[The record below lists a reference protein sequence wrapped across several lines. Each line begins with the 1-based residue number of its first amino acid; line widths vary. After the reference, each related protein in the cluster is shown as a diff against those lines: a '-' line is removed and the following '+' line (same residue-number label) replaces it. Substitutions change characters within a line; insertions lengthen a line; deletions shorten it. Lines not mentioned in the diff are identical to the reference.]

1 MPESRVEEIAARLL
15 GGGRIPEL
23 TVEPLSGGAN
33 NRAYSLSTA
42 EGRYVLKHYF
52 RRDRMR
58 AEHSFLSFAWKS
70 GLRDIPEPVA
80 FDDEEKTGIC
90 RFVEGTRPERA
101 DVGKDFLDQ
110 AGDFLRRLN
119 LGGSSPEGEALPTAA
134 EACFSV
140 DDHLSLVAGRVER
153 LREISGTKGID
164 GEARRFVRDE
174 LAPCWKDV
182 RERAAAAC
190 GRGGINGRR
199 VLEREERIISPS
211 DFGFHNAI
219 LDREGR
225 LVFIDFEYA
234 GWDDPAKLICDF
246 FCQPALPVP
255 PRWFGEF
262 GRAVAGSVPEA
273 GDTLSRA
280 SVLLSPYRVKW
291 CCIVLNHFLPAE
303 RERKAFTAPLEEST
317 KMKQL
322 EKARELLLPL
332 RLELKT

>member
-1 MPESRVEEIAARLL
+1 MTDGSVKGIAARLL
-15 GGGRIPEL
+15 GAGRLSDL
-23 TVEPLSGGAN
+23 TVEQLSGGAN
-33 NRAYSLSTA
+33 NRAYALSTA

-58 AEHSFLSFAWKS
+58 AEHSFLSYAWKS

-80 FDDEEKTGIC
+80 VDEKLKAGIC
-90 RFVEGTRPERA
+90 RFVEGTRPEKE
-101 DVGKDFLDQ
+101 DVEKDFLDQ
-110 AGDFLRRLN
+110 AGDFVRRLN
-119 LGGSSPEGEALPTAA
+119 LGRSSPEGEALPAAA

-140 DDHLSLVAGRVER
+140 DEHLSLIAGRVER
-153 LREISGTKGID
+153 LREVSGTEGID
-164 GEARRFVRDE
+164 GEALRFVRDE
-174 LAPCWKDV
+174 LTPCWDNV

-190 GRGGINGRR
+190 GRRGLDGRR
-199 VLEREERIISPS
+199 VLDREERIISPS

-219 LDREGR
+219 LDKEGR

-255 PRWFGEF
+255 PRWFEAF
-262 GRAVAGSVPEA
+262 GRAVAGTVPKA
-273 GDTLSRA
+273 GNTLARA

-303 RERKAFTAPLEEST
+303 RERKAFTAPLEESA
-317 KMKQL
+317 KMTQL